1 MLGDAELVAFV
12 PTRDLAAAKS
22 FYRSVLGLRIVAESD
37 FAIVFDANG
46 IQLRVTRVQ
55 HLQPAPFTVLGW
67 RVVNIDERLA
77 ALRTAGVSA
86 TRYDGMAQDADGV
99 WVAPGGAR
107 VAWFKDPDG
116 NTLSLQQEP
125 S

>member
-86 TRYDGMAQDADGV
+86 H
-99 WVAPGGAR
+99 P
-107 VAWFKDPDG
+107 
-116 NTLSLQQEP
+116 L
-125 S
+125 